1 MSKKLNKLLFKQLR
15 DANLKYKLIEDGDI
29 VAVGMSGG
37 KDSSVLL
44 YLLDLLKKYTPLSF
58 ELKPIYIDLGWD
70 NEVEP
75 LSSYCQSLNYNLH
88 IEPTNIGQIVYDIRQ
103 EKNPCSLCA
112 NLRRGAL
119 NNTAKKLGC
128 NKVALGHHLDDVV
141 TTMFLSM
148 LYEHRYNIFK
158 PKTYLDRVD
167 ITLVRPMI
175 YIEEKDIIRLSEILD
190 IRIIENRCPVDG
202 LTKRT
207 EIAELVN
214 MIEQEHPRA
223 KKKILKSI
231 ENIKPE
237 SFWQNN

>member
-1 MSKKLNKLLFKQLR
+1 MSKKLNKLVFKQLR

>member
-1 MSKKLNKLLFKQLR
+1 MSNKLNKLLFRQLR

-58 ELKPIYIDLGWD
+58 ELKPIYIDLGWS
-70 NEVEP
+70 NPVEP
-75 LSSYCQSLNYNLH
+75 LISYCQRLGYELH
-88 IEPTNIGQIVYDIRQ
+88 TEPTNIGKVVYDIRQ

-119 NNTAKKLGC
+119 NNTAKRLGC

-141 TTMFLSM
+141 NTMFLSM

-175 YIEEKDIIRLSEILD
+175 YIEEKDVIRMAEYLD
-190 IRIIENRCPVDG
+190 IQVIENNCPVDG

-207 EIAELVN
+207 EMAELVSL
-214 MIEQEHPRA
+214 IEQQHKGA
-223 KKKILKSI
+223 KRKILKSI
-231 ENIKPE
+231 ENINPL
-237 SFWQNN
+237 SFWQN

>member
-15 DANLKYKLIEDGDI
+15 DANLKYKLIEDEDI

-37 KDSSVLL
+37 KDSSILL

-58 ELKPIYIDLGWD
+58 EIKPIYIDLGWE

-75 LSSYCQSLNYNLH
+75 LDSYCKNLNYDLY
-88 IEPTNIGQIVYDIRQ
+88 IEPTNIGQIVYDVRQ

-148 LYEHRYNIFK
+148 LYENRYHIFK
-158 PKTYLDRVD
+158 PKTYLDRID

-175 YIEEKDIIRLSEILD
+175 YIEEKNIIKLAEFLGFQP
-190 IRIIENRCPVDG
+190 IENKCPADG

-214 MIEQEHPRA
+214 LIEQQHKGA

-231 ENIKPE
+231 ENIKPG
-237 SFWQNN
+237 SFWQN

>member
-1 MSKKLNKLLFKQLR
+1 MSKKLNKLVFKQLR

-148 LYEHRYNIFK
+148 LYEHRYHIFK

-175 YIEEKDIIRLSEILD
+175 YIEEKDIIRLSESLD
-190 IRIIENRCPVDG
+190 IRIIENKCPVDG

-214 MIEQEHPRA
+214 MIEEQHQGA

>member
-158 PKTYLDRVD
+158 PKTYLDRID

-175 YIEEKDIIRLSEILD
+175 YVEEKDVIKISNLLEIKTV
-190 IRIIENRCPVDG
+190 ENRCPVDG

-214 MIEQEHPRA
+214 MIEQQHPGA
-223 KKKILKSI
+223 KKKFLNSI
-231 ENIKPE
+231 ENINPQ
-237 SFWQNN
+237 SFWKN